1 MAPRLQSEK
10 SNKTQEKISQG
21 CFFINL
27 QPQGTVCSHFRFHRG
42 SKVSERRISFIGE
55 ERGNAGSLRLAS
67 IFFGGI
73 LETGETLIDLQIYLP
88 VLDWL
93 TIHQL

>member
-27 QPQGTVCSHFRFHRG
+27 QPQGTVCIHFRFHSG

-55 ERGNAGSLRLAS
+55 ERGNAGSLIGKHFLRGDFGNGGDSDRPSNLFAS
-67 IFFGGI
+67 
-73 LETGETLIDLQIYLP
+73 P
-88 VLDWL
+88 
-93 TIHQL
+93 